1 MRTGSSYLNGT
12 YVAIYTNVE
21 GFIWQDP
28 TGKQGNGMSILVAV
42 DNSEYSLKAV
52 EMGLEMARLKGEEMI
67 VMSVALEL
75 PDIEE
80 IPVSYG
86 EKLKDQA
93 LRAIRKATELA
104 ENAGIRVETRIEV
117 GTSPAE
123 NIVNLAR
130 ELKTS
135 LIVVGHCGITG
146 IDRFMIGSVA
156 GRVVAHAPCSVLV
169 VR

>member
-1 MRTGSSYLNGT
+1 MG
-12 YVAIYTNVE
+12 
-21 GFIWQDP
+21 
-28 TGKQGNGMSILVAV
+28 ILVAV

-52 EMGLEMARLKGEEMI
+52 EMAIEMAKLKKEEMI

-75 PDIEE
+75 PDMEE

-104 ENAGIRVETRIEV
+104 ENAGIRVESRVEV

-123 NIVNLAR
+123 NIVNLAN
-130 ELKTS
+130 ELKTT

-146 IDRFMIGSVA
+146 IDKFMIGSVA
-156 GRVVAHAPCSVLV
+156 GRVVAYAPCSVLV

>member
-1 MRTGSSYLNGT
+1 MARLDR
-12 YVAIYTNVE
+12 A
-21 GFIWQDP
+21 
-28 TGKQGNGMSILVAV
+28 KQEDGMGIMVAV

-52 EMGLEMARLKGEEMI
+52 EKAIEMARLQGGEMTVI
-67 VMSVALEL
+67 SVALEL

-93 LRAIRKATELA
+93 LRAVRKATEMA
-104 ENAGIRVETRIEV
+104 ENAGIRVEARVEV

-123 NIVNLAR
+123 NIVNLAY
-130 ELKTS
+130 ELKTN
-135 LIVVGHCGITG
+135 LIVIGHRGITG
-146 IDRFMIGSVA
+146 IGRFLIGSVA

-169 VR
+169 VK